1 MCFIAKFITNPGEVL
16 IVMDKRG
23 IDQKKSDTYFLQ
35 NRDVENILENLPTP
49 LFVTDK
55 DGNVLLSNSFTAF
68 TLGLTLDELLN
79 SNVQDLVNK
88 GLYNN
93 SYALQAA
100 KEKRPVTGKIKTKM
114 GINSIST
121 STPILDD
128 NGEVTLIITTSKPE
142 EVVISG
148 ENQDKINVEKK
159 LQREIEYLRKQKI
172 SDEEIIAENFVM
184 KQIFAKCLNVAKTDS
199 AVLLMGES
207 GTGKEVLANY
217 IYKNSHRAGGPFI
230 TINCSAIPEQLFESE
245 LFGYEKGAF
254 TGANTNGKMGLLE
267 IANEGTLFLDEIS
280 EIPLHLQAKLLRV
293 LDRNEIRRVGGTTTH
308 KVNFRLISATNRN
321 IAEMVEE
328 GSFRKD
334 LFYRINVIPI
344 TIPPL
349 RERTEDLIALA
360 GKFIE
365 EFNKK
370 YRRDYKLNRNVI
382 QYLLTHSWPGNVREL
397 RNYIEREVVTH
408 GAAGQTVL
416 QPHQDLSFQPGT
428 FDFSGNQR
436 LPLREFIKLMEEKY
450 IKDTLAECN
459 GKIGETAKRLGIYRT
474 VLYRKLKSYR
484 EEANN
489 PETD

>member
-1 MCFIAKFITNPGEVL
+1 MANRAADKAKNDNYFFP
-16 IVMDKRG
+16 
-23 IDQKKSDTYFLQ
+23 KSD
-35 NRDVENILENLPTP
+35 VKNILENLPTP

-68 TLGLTLDELLN
+68 TLGLTLDELLS
-79 SNVQDLVNK
+79 SNVQDLVNR

-114 GINSIST
+114 GINTIST
-121 STPILDD
+121 STPILDE
-128 NGEVTLIITTSKPE
+128 NGEVTLIVTTSKPE
-142 EVVISG
+142 AVTISHESH
-148 ENQDKINVEKK
+148 ENIDMENK
-159 LQREIEYLRKQKI
+159 LRRELEYLRKQTI
-172 SDEEIIAENFVM
+172 PNEEIVAESFVM
-184 KQIFAKCLNVAKTDS
+184 KQIFAECLNIAKTDS

-207 GTGKEVLANY
+207 GTGKEVLANF
-217 IYKNSHRAGGPFI
+217 IYQNSHRAEGPFI
-230 TINCSAIPEQLFESE
+230 TINCSAIPEQLFEAE

-254 TGANTNGKMGLLE
+254 TGADTNGKMGLLE
-267 IANEGTLFLDEIS
+267 IANDGTLFLDEIS
-280 EIPLHLQAKLLRV
+280 EMPLHLQAKLLRV
-293 LDRNEIRRVGGTTTH
+293 LEHHEIRRVGGTTTR
-308 KVNFRLISATNRN
+308 KVNFRLISATNRDL
-321 IAEMVEE
+321 AEMVEE

-349 RERTEDLIALA
+349 RERPEDLIALA

-370 YRRDYKLNRNVI
+370 YRRNYRLNRSVI

-397 RNYIEREVVTH
+397 RNYIEREVVTN
-408 GAAGQTVL
+408 GATGQTFL
-416 QPHQDLSFQPGT
+416 QPHQNHCSPSDT
-428 FDFSGNQR
+428 FEYPGNQR
-436 LPLREFIKLMEEKY
+436 LPLKEFMKLMEEKY

-484 EEANN
+484 EKESNKEQPSRN
-489 PETD
+489 D